1 MSFFESKNRHNKNN
15 RQKKNSIE
23 KFFFVLRDKEQKKPN
38 FSYATKKKYSFVRQ
52 KRRRD
57 KKMTLK
63 EDHHHEEEVPPPSA
77 EECARVWQLE
87 YETQTRKSVD
97 ASSRG
102 GKGGKERNGSSTFNG
117 KNFHEAAAVEAL
129 MTMTERKTTHKG
141 ISITWRNLTYTIQ
154 IGNNKKQKTS
164 KKVLDDMTG
173 AAMPRHFVALMGPT
187 GSGKTSLLNCLSGR
201 IPKKDGTLTGEI
213 LVDGK
218 ARNEKIYR
226 SRQVAYVMQEELLFP
241 HLTVM
246 ETFMLH
252 AKLRLPQS
260 MKIEEKT
267 RMVRSLILELGLKAV
282 ENSKIGR
289 PGGFPR
295 GLSGGERK
303 RANIGI
309 EMVANPE
316 ALFLDEPTS
325 GLDSFQAQNVVRAL
339 QDLAAHGR
347 TVVCTIHQPRS
358 SIFKLFDQLLLISEG
373 KMLYIGDS
381 EKAVEYFAKLSFM
394 CPDLTNPADFFMDI
408 TSMDRRSEVAEK
420 NSRDRL
426 RLFANK
432 CEERELGENAVKLA
446 GAMNSSLFGNG
457 NAGGGSGS
465 NNSKN
470 RKKKGEDNT
479 LVNKYQGR
487 GANWF
492 QQFALLMD
500 RSLREQKRNV
510 IGIFVPIVIDV
521 IYALI
526 LSALYRDLGKDQQG
540 VQDRIGCLF
549 FICLNVAYTSA
560 LPAINLF
567 AGEKAVIGRER
578 SSGAY
583 SCSAYYISKYIAE
596 LPKLLPRLFFC
607 ALVYNVVGF
616 REGAEYFWTFVSII
630 ICEALAAQALGIFM
644 AASLPVGAAL
654 ALGPASITIFTLFGG
669 IYLNVDSIPKG
680 AGWIK
685 YIDFIYYAFSA
696 LAANEFGGDVK
707 FTCLEG
713 EIRCLENGREILE
726 LYSFENVKVGT
737 QVGAQFGLQ
746 LGIQF
751 LAFWFLKR
759 GQEAYMALNIPREE
773 DNKSVNSDDDAT
785 VNTKKRVTNA

>member
-1 MSFFESKNRHNKNN
+1 MN
-15 RQKKNSIE
+15 
-23 KFFFVLRDKEQKKPN
+23 
-38 FSYATKKKYSFVRQ
+38 
-52 KRRRD
+52 
-57 KKMTLK
+57 
-63 EDHHHEEEVPPPSA
+63 
-77 EECARVWQLE
+77 E
-87 YETQTRKSVD
+87 YK
-97 ASSRG
+97 
-102 GKGGKERNGSSTFNG
+102 
-117 KNFHEAAAVEAL
+117 
-129 MTMTERKTTHKG
+129 
-141 ISITWRNLTYTIQ
+141 
-154 IGNNKKQKTS
+154 
-164 KKVLDDMTG
+164 
-173 AAMPRHFVALMGPT
+173 
-187 GSGKTSLLNCLSGR
+187 
-201 IPKKDGTLTGEI
+201 
-213 LVDGK
+213 
-218 ARNEKIYR
+218 
-226 SRQVAYVMQEELLFP
+226 
-241 HLTVM
+241 
-246 ETFMLH
+246 
-252 AKLRLPQS
+252 
-260 MKIEEKT
+260 
-267 RMVRSLILELGLKAV
+267 
-282 ENSKIGR
+282 
-289 PGGFPR
+289 
-295 GLSGGERK
+295 
-303 RANIGI
+303 
-309 EMVANPE
+309 
-316 ALFLDEPTS
+316 
-325 GLDSFQAQNVVRAL
+325 
-339 QDLAAHGR
+339 
-347 TVVCTIHQPRS
+347 
-358 SIFKLFDQLLLISEG
+358 
-373 KMLYIGDS
+373 
-381 EKAVEYFAKLSFM
+381 
-394 CPDLTNPADFFMDI
+394 
-408 TSMDRRSEVAEK
+408 
-420 NSRDRL
+420 
-426 RLFANK
+426 
-432 CEERELGENAVKLA
+432 
-446 GAMNSSLFGNG
+446 
-457 NAGGGSGS
+457 
-465 NNSKN
+465 
-470 RKKKGEDNT
+470 
-479 LVNKYQGR
+479 GR

-773 DNKSVNSDDDAT
+773 DNSGVNSDDDAT
-785 VNTKKRVTNA
+785 ANTKRSNNATITTTTTRKRVTNA

>member
-1 MSFFESKNRHNKNN
+1 MN
-15 RQKKNSIE
+15 
-23 KFFFVLRDKEQKKPN
+23 VVADD
-38 FSYATKKKYSFVRQ
+38 A
-52 KRRRD
+52 
-57 KKMTLK
+57 
-63 EDHHHEEEVPPPSA
+63 PPPPPTA
-77 EECARVWQLE
+77 EECARTWELE
-87 YETQTRKSVD
+87 YENQTRKSIDARKKKKKNDDDAVD
-97 ASSRG
+97 GGEGSSNSRSFVKASS
-102 GKGGKERNGSSTFNG
+102 TT
-117 KNFHEAAAVEAL
+117 H
-129 MTMTERKTTHKG
+129 THKG
-141 ISITWRNLTYTIQ
+141 ISITWRNLNYTVT
-154 IGNNKKQKTS
+154 IGNKKKRVQ

-173 AAMPRHFVALMGPT
+173 AAMPRHFIALMGPT

-218 ARNEKIYR
+218 ERNEKIYR

-260 MKIEEKT
+260 MGIEEKT
-267 RMVRSLILELGLKAV
+267 RMVKSLILELGLKAV

-373 KMLYIGDS
+373 RMLYIGDS
-381 EKAVEYFAKLSFM
+381 DKAVEYFAKLSFK

-426 RLFANK
+426 RLFASK

-446 GAMNSSLFGNG
+446 GAMNSSLFGGG
-457 NAGGGSGS
+457 NSSDTS
-465 NNSKN
+465 NNR
-470 RKKKGEDNT
+470 RKKSDDDS
-479 LVNKYQGR
+479 LVNEYQGR

-644 AASLPVGAAL
+644 AAALPVGAAL

-696 LAANEFGGDVK
+696 LAANEFGGDVQ

-726 LYSFENVKVGT
+726 LYSFESVKVGS
-737 QVGAQFGLQ
+737 QIGAQFGLQ

-759 GQEAYMALNIPREE
+759 GQEAYMALNIPKEE
-773 DNKSVNSDDDAT
+773 EKSN
-785 VNTKKRVTNA
+785 NTASGDTTRKRVTNV

>member
-1 MSFFESKNRHNKNN
+1 M
-15 RQKKNSIE
+15 
-23 KFFFVLRDKEQKKPN
+23 
-38 FSYATKKKYSFVRQ
+38 
-52 KRRRD
+52 
-57 KKMTLK
+57 K
-63 EDHHHEEEVPPPSA
+63 EDQEDQVLHQSTTNLPSA

-97 ASSRG
+97 ASRG
-102 GKGGKERNGSSTFNG
+102 GKGGGRIGTFNFNG
-117 KNFHEAAAVEAL
+117 KNFDEAAAEEM
-129 MTMTERKTTHKG
+129 MTTMDKKTTHKG
-141 ISITWRNLTYTIQ
+141 ISITWRNLTYAVQ
-154 IGNNKKQKTS
+154 IGNEKKQRTS
-164 KKVLDDMTG
+164 KKVLDDVTG

-260 MKIEEKT
+260 VGIEEKT
-267 RMVRSLILELGLKAV
+267 RLVRSLILELGLKAV

-381 EKAVEYFAKLSFM
+381 EKAVEYFAKLSFK

-432 CEERELGENAVKLA
+432 CKERELGENAVKLA
-446 GAMNSSLFGNG
+446 GAMNSSLFGN
-457 NAGGGSGS
+457 AGGGSSS

-470 RKKKGEDNT
+470 RKKKGEDNN
-479 LVNKYQGR
+479 LVNEYQGR

-773 DNKSVNSDDDAT
+773 DNSGVNSDDDAT
-785 VNTKKRVTNA
+785 ANTKRSNNATITTTTTRKRVTNA

>member
-1 MSFFESKNRHNKNN
+1 MKQNRDKNN
-15 RQKKNSIE
+15 RDKKLFFLSSRESKKKNQLISH
-23 KFFFVLRDKEQKKPN
+23 
-38 FSYATKKKYSFVRQ
+38 ATKKNECIRQ
-52 KRRRD
+52 TEEETHTRD
-57 KKMTLK
+57 KKMTLMK
-63 EDHHHEEEVPPPSA
+63 EEVPPPSA
-77 EECARVWQLE
+77 EECARTWQLE

-102 GKGGKERNGSSTFNG
+102 GKGGKERNGSGTFNNG

-141 ISITWRNLTYTIQ
+141 ISITWRNLTYTVQ

-267 RMVRSLILELGLKAV
+267 RLVRSLILELGLKAV

-457 NAGGGSGS
+457 NAGGGGSGS

-479 LVNKYQGR
+479 LVNEYQGR

-707 FTCLEG
+707 FTCVEG